1 MLEIYD
7 RIVALEPERNSDKC
21 LGTSLDYAKTFEPGS
36 REVTIAYTRIPGYRS
51 GRARPS
57 WGFAISD
64 SAATWSWSNC
74 HTCARRSAR
83 RVYAE
88 LKERAEK
95 RGFRVVLEIDSETGL
110 SKADIES

>member
-7 RIVALEPERNSDKC
+7 QTVAREPKHKWQ
-21 LGTSLDYAKTFEPGS
+21 GTSLEYAKLFEPGS
-36 REVTIAYTRIPGYRS
+36 REVTIIYTRIPGYRS
-51 GRARPS
+51 GRTRPS

-64 SAATWSWSNC
+64 SAATWSWFNQY
-74 HTCARRSAR
+74 TCARRSAR

-88 LKERAEK
+88 LKEGAEQ
-95 RGFRVVLEIDSETGL
+95 RGFQVILEVDPETNL